1 MARTSKGDLP
11 DGESENFFEMG
22 LDRMELDGRAADLPV
37 GQITSSFRKPRIGY
51 PESICQDD

>member
-1 MARTSKGDLP
+1 
-11 DGESENFFEMG
+11 MG